1 MKPVA
6 YTLCYFF
13 TVFTALNKAWCVDHF
28 ACSICDKKMDQ
39 KTKFYECD
47 LKPVCKKCYE
57 KFPNEL
63 RRRLR
68 RQHEAAAGTRKSVS

>member
-1 MKPVA
+1 V
-6 YTLCYFF
+6 
-13 TVFTALNKAWCVDHF
+13 
-28 ACSICDKKMDQ
+28 CDQKMNQ

-47 LKPVCKKCYE
+47 LKPVCKKCYD

-68 RQHEAAAGTRKSVS
+68 KAHEQTPKKASV